1 MCTVSLLEMFGFF
14 VGSIACVA
22 WNEQFDKLTTADTNG
37 MIIVWMNHE
46 CTVVLVY

>member
-1 MCTVSLLEMFGFF
+1 MNQSLEGHR
-14 VGSIACVA
+14 GSIACIS

-46 CTVVLVY
+46 CNYNYRLK